1 MDPQLQAL
9 LDNACEAKI
18 SIAEREAQRI
28 SLAFDNSQFENEN
41 ITRET
46 VIQESAKLKVEQNVD

>member
-1 MDPQLQAL
+1 LQAL
-9 LDNACEAKI
+9 LDKACEAKI